1 VPGGSE
7 GAKAEGTREMDDQL
21 AGSDVEALAH
31 FGDGLIGDSEQD
43 QIDVAQRRRLQPT
56 AALP

>member
-1 VPGGSE
+1 
-7 GAKAEGTREMDDQL
+7 MDDQL